1 MFKYVTWFEQII
13 IAVLIFMMALVVLL
27 ATIDLGW
34 TIIKDLATPP
44 VVMLDLNQILD
55 IFGLFLLVLIGI
67 ELVETIK
74 VFFTERAI
82 RVEVVLM
89 VGIIAIARKVIVL
102 DVKEIPSLTLIGI
115 GFVVIALT
123 AGYYLIKRS
132 HTKQEGQN

>member
-13 IAVLIFMMALVVLL
+13 IAVLIFMMAVVVLL
-27 ATIDLGW
+27 ATVELGW
-34 TIIKDLATPP
+34 VIVEAIAAPP
-44 VVMLDLNQILD
+44 ILLLGLDRILN

-89 VGIIAIARKVIVL
+89 VGIIAIARKVVVL
-102 DVKEIPSLTLIGI
+102 DIKQISSLTLIGI
-115 GFVVIALT
+115 GFIVIALT
-123 AGYYLIKRS
+123 AGYYLIKLS
-132 HTKQEGQN
+132 HN

>member
-1 MFKYVTWFEQII
+1 MFKYVTWFEQVI
-13 IAVLIFMMALVVLL
+13 IAALIIMMAVVVLL
-27 ATIDLGW
+27 ATLDLGW
-34 TIIKDLATPP
+34 SIVKDIATPP
-44 VVMLDLNQILD
+44 VVLLDLNQILD

-102 DVKEIPSLTLIGI
+102 DVGEMPSLTLIGI
-115 GFVVIALT
+115 GFTVLALT
-123 AGYYLIKRS
+123 GGYYLIKLS
-132 HTKQEGQN
+132 HRKQEG